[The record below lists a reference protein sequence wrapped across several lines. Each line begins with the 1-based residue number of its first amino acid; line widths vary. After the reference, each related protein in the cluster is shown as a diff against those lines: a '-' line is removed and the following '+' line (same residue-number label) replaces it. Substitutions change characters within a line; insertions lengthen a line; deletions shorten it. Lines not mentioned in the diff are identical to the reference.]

1 MSSLN
6 DDEDG
11 GEIQIFSSH
20 IAPDDA
26 DVPSASATA
35 LEIEHRSLTHCLA
48 FPHSVRRPVGRLNI
62 AAQLNQQRLTGQH
75 CDCTLIVR
83 FQPHPRSLD
92 AARVLVLPAHK
103 AVLAAASDYFDV
115 MFKQSLPNDSE
126 FTIYFELRD
135 EVDAFPSLLD
145 FMYRFD
151 SCAFLHCHLSG
162 CAHLLFLPACTTAAV
177 ARCLP
182 RSTPLA

>member
-1 MSSLN
+1 MKRSRAAGSVATAAAATDNFFTTRLAMSSLN
-6 DDEDG
+6 DDEDR
-11 GEIQIFSSH
+11 GEIQLFSSH

-83 FQPHPRSLD
+83 FQPHARSLD
-92 AARVLVLPAHK
+92 VSRVLVLPAHK

-145 FMYRFD
+145 FMYRCGFGT
-151 SCAFLHCHLSG
+151 AWLS
-162 CAHLLFLPACTTAAV
+162 A
-177 ARCLP
+177 
-182 RSTPLA
+182 